1 MAVWIQILPGSNEP
15 IYSQIVE
22 QIRQAIA
29 KGQLGTGEKLP
40 AVRKL
45 ASDLVVNPNTV
56 AKAYTLLEQ
65 AGLVSTKSGSGTFI
79 ADPKMRAADPAD
91 MNVLTE
97 RMDAI
102 IGRAINL
109 GINRDDLI
117 KMFDDRVNTF
127 VKNNQRGQK

>member
-1 MAVWIQILPGSNEP
+1 MAVWIQILSGSNEP

-65 AGLVSTKSGSGTFI
+65 AGMVTTKSGSGTFV
-79 ADPKMRAADPAD
+79 ADPKMRTSDSAD
-91 MNVLTE
+91 MNILFE
-97 RMDAI
+97 RTDAL
-102 IGRAINL
+102 IGRALNL

-117 KMFDDRVNTF
+117 KMFSDRVNTF

>member
-1 MAVWIQILPGSNEP
+1 MAVWIQILSGSNEP

-65 AGLVSTKSGSGTFI
+65 AGMVTTKSGSGTFI
-79 ADPKMRAADPAD
+79 ADPKMRTSDPAD
-91 MNVLTE
+91 MNVLAE

-117 KMFDDRVNTF
+117 KMFSDRVNTF

>member
-1 MAVWIQILPGSNEP
+1 MAVWIQILSGSNEP

-29 KGQLGTGEKLP
+29 KEQLGIGEKLP

-56 AKAYTLLEQ
+56 AKAYTILEQ
-65 AGLVSTKSGSGTFI
+65 AGLVITKSGSGTFV
-79 ADPKMRAADPAD
+79 ADPKMRISDPAD
-91 MNVLTE
+91 MNVLAE

-117 KMFDDRVNTF
+117 KMFSDRVNTF

>member
-1 MAVWIQILPGSNEP
+1 MAVWIQILSGSSEP

-65 AGLVSTKSGSGTFI
+65 AGLVTTKSGSGTFI
-79 ADPKMRAADPAD
+79 ADPKMRTSDPAD
-91 MNVLTE
+91 MNILFE
-97 RMDAI
+97 RTDALI
-102 IGRAINL
+102 SRAINL
-109 GINRDDLI
+109 GISQDDLI
-117 KMFDDRVNTF
+117 KMFSDRVNTF

>member
-1 MAVWIQILPGSNEP
+1 MAVWIQILSGSNEP

-65 AGLVSTKSGSGTFI
+65 AGLVTTKSGSGTFI
-79 ADPKMRAADPAD
+79 ADPKMRTSDPAD
-91 MNVLTE
+91 MNILFE
-97 RMDAI
+97 RTDAL
-102 IGRAINL
+102 IGRALNL
-109 GINRDDLI
+109 GISQDDLI
-117 KMFDDRVNTF
+117 KMFSDRVNTF

>member
-1 MAVWIQILPGSNEP
+1 MAVWIQILSGSNEP

-29 KGQLGTGEKLP
+29 KGQLRTGEKLP

-45 ASDLVVNPNTV
+45 ASNLVVNPNTV

-65 AGLVSTKSGSGTFI
+65 TGLVATKAGSGTFI
-79 ADPKMRAADPAD
+79 ADPKMRTSDPAD
-91 MNVLTE
+91 MNILSE

-102 IGRAINL
+102 VGRAINL
-109 GINRDDLI
+109 GINRYDLI
-117 KMFDDRVNTF
+117 KMFNDRVNTF
-127 VKNNQRGQK
+127 VENNERGHK

>member
-1 MAVWIQILPGSNEP
+1 MAVWIQILSGSNEP

-22 QIRQAIA
+22 QIRQAMA

-65 AGLVSTKSGSGTFI
+65 AGMVTTKSGSGTFV
-79 ADPKMRAADPAD
+79 ADPKMRTSDSAD
-91 MNVLTE
+91 MNILFE
-97 RMDAI
+97 RTDAL
-102 IGRAINL
+102 IGRALNL

-117 KMFDDRVNTF
+117 KMFSDRVNTF

>member
-1 MAVWIQILPGSNEP
+1 M
-15 IYSQIVE
+15 
-22 QIRQAIA
+22 
-29 KGQLGTGEKLP
+29 
-40 AVRKL
+40 
-45 ASDLVVNPNTV
+45 VNPNTV
-56 AKAYTLLEQ
+56 ARAYTLLEQ
-65 AGLVSTKSGSGTFI
+65 AGLVTTKSGSGTFI
-79 ADPKMRAADPAD
+79 ADPKMRTSDPAD
-91 MNVLTE
+91 MNILFE

>member
-1 MAVWIQILPGSNEP
+1 MAVWIQILSGSNEP

-56 AKAYTLLEQ
+56 AKAYTILEQ
-65 AGLVSTKSGSGTFI
+65 AGMVTTKSGSGTFV
-79 ADPKMRAADPAD
+79 ADPKMRTSDPAD
-91 MNVLTE
+91 MNILFE
-97 RMDAI
+97 RTDALI
-102 IGRAINL
+102 SRAINL
-109 GINRDDLI
+109 GINIDDLI
-117 KMFDDRVNTF
+117 KMFSDRVNTF
-127 VKNNQRGQK
+127 VQNNQRGQK

>member
-1 MAVWIQILPGSNEP
+1 MAVWIQILSGSNEP

-65 AGLVSTKSGSGTFI
+65 AGMVTTKSGSGTFV
-79 ADPKMRAADPAD
+79 ADPKMRTSDPAD
-91 MNVLTE
+91 MNILFE
-97 RMDAI
+97 RTDAL

-109 GINRDDLI
+109 GINKDDLI
-117 KMFDDRVNTF
+117 KMFSDRVNTF

>member
-1 MAVWIQILPGSNEP
+1 MAVWIQILSGSNEP

-65 AGLVSTKSGSGTFI
+65 AGMVTTKSGSGTFI
-79 ADPKMRAADPAD
+79 ADPKMRTSDPAD
-91 MNVLTE
+91 MNVLAE

-109 GINRDDLI
+109 GINRNDLI
-117 KMFDDRVNTF
+117 KMFSDRVNTF

>member
-1 MAVWIQILPGSNEP
+1 MAVWIQILSGANEP

-45 ASDLVVNPNTV
+45 ASVLVVNPNTV
-56 AKAYTLLEQ
+56 AKAYTILEQ
-65 AGLVSTKSGSGTFI
+65 AGMVATKSGSGTFI
-79 ADPKMRAADPAD
+79 ADPKMRTSDPAD
-91 MNVLTE
+91 INVLAE

-117 KMFDDRVNTF
+117 KMFNDRVNTF
-127 VKNNQRGQK
+127 VDNERGHK